1 MLITDLL
8 DKSYIELNLKGT
20 NKQEVIA
27 ELSGLLLSGGVL
39 ADQSKYEDAVL
50 AREEEASTGIGFGI
64 AIPHGK
70 SEGVAKPAIAL
81 GIKREGLDWESID
94 DEEVTII
101 FMLAVPQHQPGNEH
115 LKVLQQLS
123 RKLVDDDFRA
133 ALSAARDK
141 DEIYALV
148 SQVTV

>member
-1 MLITDLL
+1 MLITELL
-8 DKSYIELNLKGT
+8 DKNYIELNLKGST
-20 NKQEVIA
+20 KQAVIS
-27 ELSGLLLSGGVL
+27 ELGDLLMNGGAL
-39 ADQSKYEDAVL
+39 TDQAKYENAVL

-94 DEEVTII
+94 DEDATII
-101 FMLAVPQHQPGNEH
+101 FMLAIPQHQAGNEH

-133 ALSAARDK
+133 ALAAAADK
-141 DEIYALV
+141 DEIYSLL
-148 SQVTV
+148 SQIAV